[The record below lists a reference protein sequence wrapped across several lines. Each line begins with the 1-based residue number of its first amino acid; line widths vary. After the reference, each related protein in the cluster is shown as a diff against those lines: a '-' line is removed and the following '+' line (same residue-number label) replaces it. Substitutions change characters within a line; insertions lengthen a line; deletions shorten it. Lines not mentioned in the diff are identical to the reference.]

1 MNANADTARC
11 AARALIT
18 AALLGAAG
26 AAQSQEGSA
35 AQANNPL
42 ANTTAFN
49 LQNYYIGKLTGTDDS
64 ANQFWLRYA
73 TPFKLGETNWLLRA
87 SLPVNTYPVGSGGS
101 HETGL
106 GDLNV
111 FTAYLIDVGNPA
123 VSFGIGPQA
132 TLPTASKDGLGTD
145 KYSLGLVNVLF
156 DASSPRF
163 QYGYLLSWQGSVG
176 GSGERNVNLGTF
188 QPFAFYQLGGGNY
201 LRAAPIWAYDF
212 EASGY
217 TVPLGVGFGHVI
229 VSDKVVY
236 NLFIEPQWS
245 VADKGAGW
253 PQWQVFVGFN
263 MQFK

>member
-1 MNANADTARC
+1 MGFSRMRC
-11 AARALIT
+11 GLATLWV
-18 AALLGAAG
+18 GAACLQAG
-26 AAQSQEGSA
+26 AQAQDGAS

-42 ANTTAFN
+42 ANSTAIN
-49 LQNYYIGKLTGTDDS
+49 LQNYYIGKLTETDDT

-73 TPFKLGETNWLLRA
+73 RPFKLGETNWLMRA
-87 SLPVNTYPVGSGGS
+87 SLPVNTYPVGTGGS
-101 HETGL
+101 HDTGL
-106 GDLNV
+106 GDLNL
-111 FTAYLIDVGNPA
+111 FAAYLIDVGNPA
-123 VSFGIGPQA
+123 VSFGIGPQM

-156 DASSPRF
+156 DASSARF

-176 GSGERNVNLGTF
+176 GSGNRNVNLGTF

-217 TVPLGVGFGHVI
+217 SMPLGVDFGHVI

-253 PQWQVFVGFN
+253 PQWQVFLGFN
-263 MQFK
+263 MQFKN

>member
-1 MNANADTARC
+1 MRLASFGC
-11 AARALIT
+11 RAM
-18 AALLGAAG
+18 AALGLAVCLQAG
-26 AAQSQEGSA
+26 AQQEGGAA

-49 LQNYYIGKLTGTDDS
+49 LQNYYIGKLTDSDDD

-73 TPFKLGETNWLLRA
+73 RPFKLGETNWLLRA
-87 SLPVNTYPVGSGGS
+87 SLPVNTYPVGANQS

-111 FTAYLIDVGNPA
+111 FAAYLIDVGNPA
-123 VSFGIGPQA
+123 VSFGIGPQL

-176 GSGERNVNLGTF
+176 GSGPSNINLGTF

-212 EASGY
+212 ANSGY
-217 TVPLGVGFGHVI
+217 SLPLGVGFGHVI
-229 VSDKVVY
+229 VGDKVVY
-236 NLFIEPQWS
+236 NLFIEPQYS

-263 MQFK
+263 MQFKN